1 MGEAIFRSEKMSHA
15 SQRNASLDI
24 LRTLCMFLIVLGH
37 SMCHGQVLDA
47 VTANSANYFL
57 VTAIYTFLM
66 VHVNCFVL
74 ISGYFLCV
82 QKFRLEKAI
91 SLWTQA
97 FFWST
102 LLYVLLSVFGVIPFG
117 IKNFIKALLP
127 FTQQRYWF
135 VTSYLL
141 MYFLTPFLNAAIHSM
156 TRKQHATFL
165 VTYFMVYI
173 ALQNLVFWREF
184 TSVNSSSP
192 LFFAFLYVVAAYIR
206 LYPPRRKHRW
216 FLLYLLTCAFVTA
229 WKFVIAWITT
239 PVFGKAVGAS
249 AFSAYNSITM
259 VLASIF
265 LFLFFEELTVMNQK
279 VCAAASML
287 SSLTFGI
294 YLIHD
299 QPEVRTFIW
308 QELLRP
314 DRFVQSPV
322 LVLLLFGM
330 AILVFSCSA
339 ILEILRQKIFSVMSV
354 ERITG
359 VLAERIV
366 RCVRWGTNRVFDNEG
381 NCDD

>member
-1 MGEAIFRSEKMSHA
+1 MGTGKIKNGNP
-15 SQRNASLDI
+15 RNASLDI
-24 LRTLCMFLIVLGH
+24 LRILCMFLIVLGH
-37 SMCHGQVLDA
+37 SIYHGQVLDA
-47 VTANSANYFL
+47 VGTNSTNYFL

-74 ISGYFLCV
+74 ISGYFLCLH
-82 QKFRLEKAI
+82 KFRLEKAI

-97 FFWST
+97 FFWSV
-102 LLYVLLSVFGVIPFG
+102 LPYVLLSIFGIIPFK

-141 MYFLTPFLNAAIHSM
+141 MYFLIPFLNAAVHSM

-165 VTYFMVYI
+165 VTYFMIYI

-184 TSVNSSSP
+184 TSVQSNSP
-192 LFFAFLYVVAAYIR
+192 LLFVFLYMAAAYIR
-206 LYPPRRKHRW
+206 LYPPHQKHRW
-216 FLLYLLTCAFVTA
+216 FLLYISTCAFVTM
-229 WKFVIAWITT
+229 WKFVITWITI
-239 PVFGKAVGAS
+239 PIFGKAVGAS

-259 VLASIF
+259 VLASVF
-265 LFLFFEELTVMNQK
+265 LFLFFEERTITNPK
-279 VCAAASML
+279 VSVVASVV

-299 QPEVRTFIW
+299 QPEVRAFIW

-314 DRFVQSPV
+314 ARFVQSPV

-339 ILEILRQKIFSVMSV
+339 ILEALRQKLFSVLSID
-354 ERITG
+354 RITT
-359 VLAERIV
+359 VVAEKATHYTQLLI
-366 RCVRWGTNRVFDNEG
+366 NRVFDYEG
-381 NCDD
+381 NCDE